1 VRIDV
6 FANRRDGT
14 HPLVAQ
20 THRKIGVAVE
30 EIRHFASK
38 ELDIG
43 AAKTYALHVDDD
55 ESTPCIGHWNIEHLT
70 RKWLQKFYRSH

>member
-1 VRIDV
+1 
-6 FANRRDGT
+6 
-14 HPLVAQ
+14 
-20 THRKIGVAVE
+20 VAVE